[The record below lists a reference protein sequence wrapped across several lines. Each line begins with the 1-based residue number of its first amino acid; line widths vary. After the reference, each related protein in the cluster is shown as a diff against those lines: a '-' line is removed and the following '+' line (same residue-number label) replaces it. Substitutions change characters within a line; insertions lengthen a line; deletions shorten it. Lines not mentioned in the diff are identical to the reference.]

1 MSDGAPERRI
11 RPVILWGGAGARL
24 WPLSRLARPKPLL
37 ALNGH
42 GSLLQQTARRVADPD
57 RFAPPLVV
65 TGADDA
71 DAVAIQLADA
81 GAPPDHLIVEPAP
94 RGTAVAIALAALA
107 ETPEALL
114 LVLPSDH
121 AIADEAA
128 LRAAVDAAAPFAADD
143 WLVTFGIA
151 PDRAETGYGY
161 IRRGPAIEGGVF
173 RVERFAEKPALAEAQ
188 AWLAEGGYDW
198 NAGIFL
204 LRAGAFLDA
213 LARHAPEIHDACRS
227 AWAGST
233 REGTRV
239 RPDAAALEGASSLSV
254 VVAVMERAERVAV
267 VPVEMGWSDL
277 GSWEAVYDLAAK
289 DGDGN
294 AVHGD
299 GVAPGS
305 HGCLVRSDGPAVV
318 ALGVTDLVIV
328 ATERAVLVVPRG
340 ETQRV
345 KEAIDALKARRHRAR
360 DDSL

>member
-1 MSDGAPERRI
+1 MSNGAPERRI
-11 RPVILWGGAGARL
+11 RPVILCGGAGARL
-24 WPLSRLARPKPLL
+24 WPLSRLERPKPLL

-42 GSLLQQTARRVADPD
+42 GSLLQQTVRRVADPAV
-57 RFAPPLVV
+57 FLPPIVV

-71 DAVAIQLADA
+71 DAVAAQLAEA
-81 GAPPDHLIVEPAP
+81 GAAPDRLIVEPAP
-94 RGTAVAIALAALA
+94 RGTAAAIALAALA
-107 ETPEALL
+107 ETPDSLL

-128 LRAAVDAAAPFAADD
+128 LRSAVDAAAPFAADG

-151 PDRAETGYGY
+151 PDRPEIGYGY
-161 IRRGPAIEGGVF
+161 IRRGAALGDGVF
-173 RVERFAEKPALAEAQ
+173 QVDRFAEKPALALAE
-188 AWLAEGGYDW
+188 AWLAEGGHDW

-213 LARHAPEIHDACRS
+213 LAKHAPEIHAACRS
-227 AWAGST
+227 AGIRASRDGN
-233 REGTRV
+233 RV
-239 RPDAAALEGASSLSV
+239 VPDAVALKAPPALSAD
-254 VVAVMERAERVAV
+254 VAVMERADRVAV
-267 VPVEMGWSDL
+267 VPVDMGWSDL
-277 GSWEAVYDLAAK
+277 GSWEAVYALADK

-294 AVHGD
+294 SVHGD
-299 GVAPGS
+299 GVVPGS
-305 HGCLVRSDGPAVV
+305 RGCLVRSDGPAVV

-360 DDSL
+360 DESL